1 MHPQL
6 PEKKNTCAVV
16 VTFHP
21 DADFGSRVAQ
31 IAGQAGAGV
40 VVDNGSGEDCV
51 RELRR
56 ICDSL
61 GLHLIENLENRGIA
75 AALNQG
81 VHWAGEQG
89 FEWVLTLDQD
99 SLVADDLVAR
109 LSAVYKSFPGKE
121 KLAIIGPNYRD
132 ANSEQLFLR
141 VNGEGPSWQE
151 VKTVI
156 TSGSLISLA
165 ACATIGPFREEFFMD
180 CVDLEYCLRARA
192 HGFKVVLARAPLMQ
206 HTIGAATMHKLPWK
220 TTGTSN
226 HSPTR
231 RYYMTRNHLVL
242 VREYLRKEP
251 VWAFSTLYSRLK
263 STVLMCL
270 FEKDRVYKLKYTA
283 TGAFDG
289 VFSKFDRKVQ

>member
-1 MHPQL
+1 MCPHP
-6 PEKKNTCAVV
+6 PEKENTCAVI

-21 DADFGSRVAQ
+21 DGDFAGRAAQ
-31 IAGQAGAGV
+31 IARQAGAGV
-40 VVDNGSGEDCV
+40 VVDNGSGEACV

-61 GLHLIENLENRGIA
+61 GLRLIENSGNRGIA

-99 SLVADDLVAR
+99 SLVAGDLVAK
-109 LSAVYKSFPGKE
+109 LSAVYEDFPEKG
-121 KLAIIGPNYRD
+121 KLAIIGANYKD
-132 ANSEQLFLR
+132 ANSGKLFLCA
-141 VNGEGPSWQE
+141 NGEGSSWQE

-165 ACATIGPFREEFFMD
+165 ACTTIGPFREEFFMD

-192 HGFKVVLARAPLMQ
+192 RGFKVVLARESLMQ
-206 HTIGAATMHKLPWK
+206 HTIGAPTLHKLPWK

-226 HSPTR
+226 HSPSR

-251 VWAFSTLYSRLK
+251 LWTFSTLYSRLK
-263 STVLMCL
+263 STMLMCL
-270 FEKDRVYKLKYTA
+270 FEKNRMCKLKYTA
-283 TGAFDG
+283 AGAFDG
-289 VFSKFDRKVQ
+289 VLSKCNRKVH